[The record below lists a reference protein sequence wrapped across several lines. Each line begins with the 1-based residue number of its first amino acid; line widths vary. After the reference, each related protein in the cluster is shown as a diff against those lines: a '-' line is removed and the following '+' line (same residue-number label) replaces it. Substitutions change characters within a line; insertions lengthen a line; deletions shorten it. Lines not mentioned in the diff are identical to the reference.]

1 MDVYKRF
8 KDRIKLTK
16 PNTASGLP
24 FEANIEAYKQW
35 EAELPIL
42 DTHASIS
49 LLIPAVEALLSTDI
63 AAHKKIALIEAAQ
76 DCLCAL
82 LMSCKDQ
89 LKGANLPLQ
98 KQHSELSDQLLVGL
112 DSFTNIYLQII
123 CSDDFSSNNTLQHD
137 EGADKGE
144 QTLAFPNALKSL
156 VIFRAIELL
165 SAKQL
170 LMSLIYQSPLADFW
184 NTVNALYELS
194 EGLQLQKKQLLSF
207 SKKQSISIETGF
219 KRIHFLN
226 LAGVNRFRRGDI
238 VRISTIL
245 ELHGETISINSSR
258 QESGTFKVDLA
269 SCSAVCYLEKQSNPT
284 PSERFFNTEKLIA
297 FMLSKQAIVHEQHG
311 AVSLLSDQPKLIKK
325 VIRQLIP
332 SWSTSQSR
340 QSPRHAQ
347 TEEVTIYPGFES
359 IFKALILI
367 HNPESYQ
374 KKTTNNKAE
383 SPFNLSDITLVPIDN
398 SRHHQHLIRDD
409 NVINN
414 ILKKTSD
421 ELNSSKAIWAK
432 KRSQP
437 LGEKGEKM
445 SAKVHDASLQGLH
458 FMVTLD
464 NKPLLKVTDLIGIQT
479 KNEMLQLAI
488 IRRLNKLHDGNVSV
502 GVEMMSPNLKIASIK
517 SIQKDSS
524 TNPVIFLQGIPS
536 INQADA
542 IISPALIDE
551 KDIRIML
558 KVNHKTSEFS
568 LGDTIETNRVFNHY
582 TVLKKNEL
590 D

>member
-16 PNTASGLP
+16 PNTASRLP

-35 EAELPIL
+35 EAELPIM
-42 DTHASIS
+42 DTQACIS
-49 LLIPAVEALLSTDI
+49 LLTAAIQALQSTDI
-63 AAHKKIALIEAAQ
+63 AAHKKLVLIEEAQ
-76 DCLCAL
+76 DCLYAL
-82 LMSCKDQ
+82 LTSCKDK

-98 KQHSELSDQLLVGL
+98 RQHAELSGQLLVGL
-112 DSFTNIYLQII
+112 DNFTNIYLQII
-123 CSDDFSSNNTLQHD
+123 CSDNFSNNNALQHD
-137 EGADKGE
+137 AAEDKGE

-170 LMSLIYQSPLADFW
+170 LMSLIYQSPLGDFW

-194 EGLQLQKKQLLSF
+194 EDLQLQKEQQLSF
-207 SKKQSISIETGF
+207 SKQLSFSIETEF
-219 KRIHFLN
+219 KRIHFFN

-238 VRISTIL
+238 ARINVIL
-245 ELHGETISINSSR
+245 ALHGDTISINTSK
-258 QESGTFKVDLA
+258 QESCIFKVDLA
-269 SCSAVCYLEKQSNPT
+269 SCSAVSYWEKQSPGIS
-284 PSERFFNTEKLIA
+284 SERFFNTEKLIA
-297 FMLSKQAIVHEQHG
+297 FMLSKQAMVHEQHG

-325 VIRQLIP
+325 VIQQLIP

-347 TEEVTIYPGFES
+347 TEEVKIYPGFES
-359 IFKALILI
+359 IFKALVLA
-367 HNPESYQ
+367 HNPDLYT
-374 KKTTNNKAE
+374 KKDIKSKTKPA
-383 SPFNLSDITLVPIDN
+383 FNLADISLVPVDN
-398 SRHHQHLIRDD
+398 SQHHHHLMRND

-414 ILKKTSD
+414 ILKKTSED
-421 ELNSSKAIWAK
+421 INSPKSIWAK
-432 KRSQP
+432 KRNQP
-437 LGEKGEKM
+437 LGRKGEQM
-445 SAKVHDASLQGLH
+445 NAKIHDASLQGLH
-458 FMVTLD
+458 FMVTID

-488 IRRLNKLHDGNVSV
+488 IRRLNKLQDGNISV

-517 SIQKDSS
+517 SSQKNTDAK
-524 TNPVIFLQGIPS
+524 PVIFLQGIPS

-558 KVNHKTSEFS
+558 KVNNKTSEFS
-568 LGDTIETNRVFNHY
+568 LGHTLETNRVFNHY
-582 TVLKKNEL
+582 TVLKKN
-590 D
+590 